1 MASELIET
9 LTSDN
14 LVEYFGRIEHT
25 SLERLFFDRGLK
37 TQFKELSEREKAT
50 FIILYFT
57 LSSNCF
63 LSLNLSLV
71 L

>member
-14 LVEYFGRIEHT
+14 LVEYFGRIEYT

-37 TQFKELSEREKAT
+37 TQFKELQNEKKQH
-50 FIILYFT
+50 
-57 LSSNCF
+57 LSF
-63 LSLNLSLV
+63 YTMH
-71 L
+71 